1 MVFLFL
7 YMLLSAKFNFF
18 CCLEATVDCVCV
30 DCVCVDCVCVDCVC
44 VGPLKLLFH
53 VTSEMPIAL
62 F

>member
-30 DCVCVDCVCVDCVC
+30 DCVCV
-44 VGPLKLLFH
+44 GPLKLLFH

>member
-7 YMLLSAKFNFF
+7 YMLLSARFNFF

-30 DCVCVDCVCVDCVC
+30 
-44 VGPLKLLFH
+44 GHLKLLFH